1 MKFTDIIAETL
12 IANNITSVFGLQGGA
27 VAHIFDSLEKYKI
40 QVIYTHH
47 ESTASFAAAVNSK
60 ATSNIGCAVVTT
72 GPGCT
77 NAITGLMGSWQDSI
91 PCLYLSG
98 QVRSEHTSYNKPV
111 RQVGTQEVNI
121 VDIVKPLCK
130 YAKTIKNLDEIQKE
144 LNKAIEIAKS
154 GRPGPVWLDLPLEFQ
169 WGNSKFERKHCIN
182 IKPKAIK
189 IDNTKKFE
197 KAMNLIKEA
206 KNPIF
211 IIGYGVHLSNT
222 EERIKKFITKNN
234 FRVVSTWTAAGIFG
248 TKNKFNLGIIGMSGQ
263 AGANK
268 AVFNSDLIICLG
280 THLAIP
286 HTTTLFANYA
296 TKAKKIFIN
305 IDQNQLK
312 NLNLKSDLSICTDIN
327 NFINFFQNKKFNNKQ
342 YDIIDK
348 FKKLNWKK
356 PDSTASKYVNSNIF
370 FRKLTKI
377 IKKND
382 AIVVDGGGTALY
394 TGFQSSY
401 IKENQRIF
409 CSSAISSMGTGLA
422 ETIGVYASNKFKKIY
437 TIIGDGSMLMNIQD
451 LQSISDMNIP
461 AVICVINNNGY
472 LAIRHTQE
480 SFLGGRYYGT
490 HPEYNLGVL
499 NFKKA
504 AETFNLKYIR
514 LSNLKE
520 IDDICKKLINYNKP
534 VLCEVV
540 TSENQKSLFSQKY
553 KDNGDGTF
561 SPLSLEFMN

>member
-12 IANNITSVFGLQGGA
+12 IANNIKNIFGLQGGA
-27 VAHIFDSLEKYKI
+27 VAHIFDSLEKYKLK
-40 QVIYTHH
+40 VIYTHH

-60 ATSNIGCAVVTT
+60 ATNNIGCAVVTT

-77 NAITGLMGSWQDSI
+77 NAITGLMGAWQDSI

-98 QVRSEHTSYNKPV
+98 QVRSEHTSYNKPI

-130 YAKTIKNLDEIQKE
+130 YAKTLKYADEIQSE
-144 LNKAIEIAKS
+144 LNKAIKIAKS

-169 WGNSKFERKHCIN
+169 WTDTKFKRKSCVRIN
-182 IKPKAIK
+182 QIINKT
-189 IDNTKKFE
+189 DNDKKFK
-197 KAMNLIKEA
+197 KALSLISEA
-206 KNPIF
+206 RRPIF
-211 IIGYGVHLSNT
+211 ILGYGVYLSNT
-222 EERIKKFITKNN
+222 KEKIKEFVKKNN
-234 FRVVSTWTAAGIFG
+234 FRIVSTWTAAGIFG
-248 TKNKFNLGIIGMSGQ
+248 TSNKFNLGIIGMSGQ
-263 AGANK
+263 AGANR

-286 HTTTLFANYA
+286 HTTTLFDSYA
-296 TKAKKIFIN
+296 TNSKKIFVN
-305 IDQNQLK
+305 IDQKQLN
-312 NLNLKSDLSICTDIN
+312 NLNVNSDLSICTDLN
-327 NFINFFQNKKFNNKQ
+327 NFIDFVKTKKFNNKD
-342 YDIIDK
+342 YSNIDK

-356 PDSTASKYVNSNIF
+356 PNETNSNCVNSNIF

-377 IKKND
+377 IDKND

-394 TGFQSSY
+394 TGFQSSH

-422 ETIGVYASNKFKKIY
+422 ETIGVHVSNKFKKIY

-461 AVICVINNNGY
+461 VVICVINNNGY
-472 LAIRHTQE
+472 LAIRHTQG
-480 SFLGGRYYGT
+480 SFLGRRYHGT
-490 HPEYNLGVL
+490 HPDYNLGVL

-504 AETFNLKYIR
+504 ADAFNINYIK
-514 LSNLKE
+514 LSKPKE
-520 IDDICKKLINYNKP
+520 IDKICKKLINFNKP
-534 VLCEVV
+534 VLCEVI
-540 TSENQKSLFSQKY
+540 TSENQKNLFSQKY
-553 KDNGDGTF
+553 KDNDDGTF